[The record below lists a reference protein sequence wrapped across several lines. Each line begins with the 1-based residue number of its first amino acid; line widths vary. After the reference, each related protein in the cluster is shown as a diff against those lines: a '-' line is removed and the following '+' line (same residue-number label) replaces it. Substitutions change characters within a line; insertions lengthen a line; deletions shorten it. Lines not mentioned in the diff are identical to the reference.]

1 MPEEPGGPTRA
12 APSTQKGPTPVARSS
27 APTRTAEGTGTMYR
41 MGASRSFPPSADGST
56 SRRNR
61 ALLILGVGVAAVVVV
76 PLVAAAAGALSRPWF
91 PVSDWAVIEQD
102 IARVGGSDT
111 PLIGA
116 RSRWGWHHPLPWF
129 TWLLSMPYRLVGNEH
144 GTLFGTV
151 MLSAASLTTA
161 ALLVVRVGGALL
173 AGCFSI
179 CTAVLLYSLGVGFL
193 ADPWNAYVAFLPW
206 MLAVV
211 LAWVTALGRRWALPW
226 LVAVSSLVVGSHMG
240 YAPFVVAIVLA
251 AVIGLVRSYR
261 GRHPW
266 ASLRVPMLVAFAVLL
281 AVWAPAL
288 VQEATSDQGNLSL
301 IARSEIERSVSRQP
315 GTTTAHAFQSA
326 RAWAWWHISST
337 FPPPGWE
344 RTTSTSPDGTSRSAQ
359 RHGGCASRPRRS
371 GRA

>member
-1 MPEEPGGPTRA
+1 
-12 APSTQKGPTPVARSS
+12 
-27 APTRTAEGTGTMYR
+27 
-41 MGASRSFPPSADGST
+41 
-56 SRRNR
+56 
-61 ALLILGVGVAAVVVV
+61 
-76 PLVAAAAGALSRPWF
+76 
-91 PVSDWAVIEQD
+91 
-102 IARVGGSDT
+102 
-111 PLIGA
+111 
-116 RSRWGWHHPLPWF
+116 
-129 TWLLSMPYRLVGNEH
+129 
-144 GTLFGTV
+144 

-161 ALLVVRVGGALL
+161 AVLVVRVGGALL